1 MKSFIKNI
9 TGLNKTGAYLREE
22 IEKMKVLMAQPMVH
36 QNRHAK
42 VSGLQWKQIEFSA
55 FSQWG
60 DDGIIQYLIHHI
72 PGLIPRFIEFGV
84 SNYLEANTR
93 FLLLNDNWR
102 GLIFDGS
109 DANIQFIKNDT
120 LSWRYDLNSERLF
133 VTKANINEA
142 IAKQGFDGE
151 IGILHIDIDGNDYW
165 IWDCLHVVNP
175 QIVIMEYNS
184 VFGNKGAISVPYKD
198 DFYVTDA
205 HYSNLFFGASLKAM
219 DFLAQKKGYQF
230 IGTNTAGNNAY
241 FLRNDLLNEFVPA
254 VSVDDAYVAC
264 NFRQNRNV
272 EGQVTLQRDDK
283 MIHACAH
290 LEIVDVALNQNFP
303 LSKYIS

>member
-9 TGLNKTGAYLREE
+9 TGLSKTSAYLREE
-22 IEKMKVLMAQPMVH
+22 IEKMKVLMAQSMV
-36 QNRHAK
+36 QHARNTK
-42 VSGLQWKQIEFSA
+42 VTGLQWKQIEFSA

-72 PGLIPRFIEFGV
+72 PGIIPRFIEFGV

-109 DANIQFIKNDT
+109 EANVQFIKNDT
-120 LSWRYDLNSERLF
+120 ISWRYDLTSERLF
-133 VTKANINEA
+133 VTKLNINEA
-142 IAKQGFDGE
+142 ITKQGFAGDL
-151 IGILHIDIDGNDYW
+151 GILHIDIDGNDYW
-165 IWDCLHVVNP
+165 IWDCLHAVNP
-175 QIVIMEYNS
+175 QVVIMEYNS

-290 LEIVDVALNQNFP
+290 LEVVDVALNQNFP

>member
-1 MKSFIKNI
+1 LKSFIKNI
-9 TGLNKTGAYLREE
+9 TGLSKTGAYLREE
-22 IEKMKVLMAQPMVH
+22 IEKMKVLMAQSMV
-36 QNRHAK
+36 QHARNTK
-42 VSGLQWKQIEFSA
+42 VTGLQWKQVEFSA

-72 PGLIPRFIEFGV
+72 PGIIPRFIEFGV

-109 DANIQFIKNDT
+109 EANVQFIKNDT
-120 LSWRYDLNSERLF
+120 ISWRYDLTSERLF
-133 VTKANINEA
+133 VTKLNINEA
-142 IAKQGFDGE
+142 ITKQGFTGDL
-151 IGILHIDIDGNDYW
+151 GILHIDIDGNDYW
-165 IWDCLHVVNP
+165 IWDCLHAVNP

-254 VSVDDAYVAC
+254 VSVDDAYVTC

-290 LEIVDVALNQNFP
+290 LEVVDVALNQSFP

>member
-36 QNRHAK
+36 QNRSAK
-42 VSGLQWKQIEFSA
+42 VSGLNWKQIEFSA

-93 FLLLNDNWR
+93 FLLLNDNWS
-102 GLIFDGS
+102 GLVFDGS
-109 DANIQFIKNDT
+109 DSNIQFIQNDT
-120 LSWRYDLNSERLF
+120 ISWRYDLNSESLF
-133 VTKANINEA
+133 VTKSNINDA
-142 IAKQGFDGE
+142 ISKQGFDGDL
-151 IGILHIDIDGNDYW
+151 GILHVDIDGNDYW
-165 IWDCLHVVNP
+165 IWECLNVVNP

-219 DFLAQKKGYQF
+219 DYLANKKGYTF

-241 FLRNDLLNEFVPA
+241 FLRNDLINEFVPA
-254 VSVDDAYVAC
+254 VSVDEAFVSC
-264 NFRQNRNV
+264 NFRQNRNSS
-272 EGQVTLQRDDK
+272 GQVTLHRDDK
-283 MIHACAH
+283 MIHTCGH
-290 LEIVDVALNQNFP
+290 LDVVDVTLNQTFS
-303 LSKYIS
+303 LSKFL

>member
-9 TGLNKTGAYLREE
+9 TGLNKTSAYLREE

-36 QNRHAK
+36 QNRSTK
-42 VSGLQWKQIEFSA
+42 VTGLHWKQIEFSA

-72 PGLIPRFIEFGV
+72 PALVPRFIEFGV

-93 FLLLNDNWR
+93 FLLLNDNWQ

-120 LSWRYDLNSERLF
+120 ISWRYDLNAESLF
-133 VTKANINEA
+133 VTKSNINDA
-142 IAKQGFDGE
+142 IKNQGFGGE
-151 IGILHIDIDGNDYW
+151 VGILHIDIDGNDYW
-165 IWDCLHVVNP
+165 IWDCLDAVNP

-184 VFGNKGAISVPYKD
+184 VFGNNGAISVPYKD
-198 DFYVTDA
+198 DFFVTHA

-219 DFLAQKKGYQF
+219 DHLANQKGYQF

-241 FLRNDLLNEFVPA
+241 FLRKHLINEFVPA
-254 VSVDDAYVAC
+254 ISVDDAFVPC
-264 NFRQNRNV
+264 NFRQNRNSD
-272 EGQVTLQRDDK
+272 GQVTLQRDDK
-283 MIHACAH
+283 MIQACGH
-290 LEIVDVALNQNFP
+290 LEVVDVVTGETFP
-303 LSKYIS
+303 LSKYL

>member
-198 DFYVTDA
+198 DFFVTHA
-205 HYSNLFFGASLKAM
+205 HHSNLFFGASLKAM
-219 DFLAQKKGYQF
+219 DFLANKKGYQF

-241 FLRNDLLNEFVPA
+241 FLRTDLINEFVPA
-254 VSVDDAYVAC
+254 ISVDEAYVAC
-264 NFRQNRNV
+264 NFRQNRNAA
-272 EGQVTLQRDDK
+272 GLVTLQRDDK
-283 MIHACAH
+283 MIHTCGH
-290 LEIVDVALNQNFP
+290 LEVVDVALNQTFP
-303 LSKYIS
+303 LSKYL

>member
-1 MKSFIKNI
+1 MKSFLKNL
-9 TGLNKTGAYLREE
+9 TGINKTGAYLREE

-36 QNRHAK
+36 LNRNAK

-72 PGLIPRFIEFGV
+72 PGIIPRFIEFGV
-84 SNYLEANTR
+84 SNYLESNTR
-93 FLLLNDNWR
+93 FLLLNDNWQ

-109 DANIQFIKNDT
+109 DSNIQFIKNDT
-120 LSWRYDLNSERLF
+120 ISWRYDLSCESLF
-133 VTKANINEA
+133 VTKSNINDA

-151 IGILHIDIDGNDYW
+151 LGILHIDIDGNDYW
-165 IWDCLHVVNP
+165 IWECLEVVNP

-198 DFYVTDA
+198 DFYVTNA
-205 HYSNLFFGASLKAM
+205 HFSNLFFGGSLKAM
-219 DFLAQKKGYQF
+219 DHLATKKGYKF
-230 IGTNTAGNNAY
+230 IGTNTAGNNGY
-241 FLRNDLLNEFVPA
+241 FLRKDLINEYVPV
-254 VSVDDAYVAC
+254 VSVDDAYVPC
-264 NFRQNRNV
+264 NFRQNRNA

-283 MIHACAH
+283 MIHNCGH
-290 LEIVDVALNQNFP
+290 LEVVDVTNNQTFP
-303 LSKYIS
+303 LSKFL

>member
-1 MKSFIKNI
+1 MKSFLKNI

-36 QNRHAK
+36 LNRNAK

-60 DDGIIQYLIHHI
+60 DDGIIQYLIQHI
-72 PGLIPRFIEFGV
+72 PGIIPRFIEFGV
-84 SNYLEANTR
+84 SNYLESNTR
-93 FLLLNDNWR
+93 FLLLNDNWQ

-109 DANIQFIKNDT
+109 DSNIQFIKSDT
-120 LSWRYDLNSERLF
+120 ISWRYDLNSESLF
-133 VTKANINEA
+133 VTKSNINEA
-142 IAKQGFDGE
+142 ITKQGFNGDL
-151 IGILHIDIDGNDYW
+151 GILHIDIDGNDYW
-165 IWDCLHVVNP
+165 IWECLNVVNP

-198 DFYVTDA
+198 EFYVTDA

-219 DFLAQKKGYQF
+219 DYLASKKGYKF

-241 FLRNDLLNEFVPA
+241 FLREDLINEFVPA
-254 VSVDDAYVAC
+254 ISVDEAYVVC
-264 NFRQNRNV
+264 NFRQNRNS
-272 EGQVTLQRDDK
+272 EGMVTLQRDDK
-283 MIHACAH
+283 MIHACSH
-290 LEIVDVALNQNFP
+290 LAVVDVTNNQTYP
-303 LSKYIS
+303 LSKFL

>member
-1 MKSFIKNI
+1 LKSFIKNI
-9 TGLNKTGAYLREE
+9 TGLNKTSAYLREE
-22 IEKMKVLMAQPMVH
+22 IEKMKVLMAQPMVC
-36 QNRHAK
+36 QNRSAK
-42 VSGLQWKQIEFSA
+42 VTGLQWKQIEFSA

-72 PGLIPRFIEFGV
+72 PALVPKFIEFGV

-93 FLLLNDNWR
+93 FLLLNDNWQ

-120 LSWRYDLNSERLF
+120 LSWRYDLNCESLF
-133 VTKANINEA
+133 VTKSNINEA
-142 IAKQGFDGE
+142 ITKHGFNGE
-151 IGILHIDIDGNDYW
+151 LGILHIDIDGNDYW
-165 IWDCLHVVNP
+165 IWECLTAVNP

-198 DFYVTDA
+198 DFFVTDA

-219 DFLAQKKGYQF
+219 DYLANKKGYKF

-241 FLRNDLLNEFVPA
+241 FLRNDLINEYVPI
-254 VSVDDAYVAC
+254 VSVDDAYKAC

-272 EGQVTLQRDDK
+272 EGNVTLQRDDK
-283 MIHACAH
+283 MIHACAQ
-290 LEIVDVALNQNFP
+290 LEVVDVALEQSFP
-303 LSKYIS
+303 LSKYL

>member
-9 TGLNKTGAYLREE
+9 TGLNKTSAYLREE

-36 QNRHAK
+36 QNRNAK
-42 VSGLQWKQIEFSA
+42 VTGLHWKQIEFSA

-60 DDGIIQYLIHHI
+60 DDGIIQYLIHHV
-72 PGLIPRFIEFGV
+72 PALVPRFIEFGV

-93 FLLLNDNWR
+93 FLLLNDNWQ

-120 LSWRYDLNSERLF
+120 ISWRYDLNAESLF
-133 VTKANINEA
+133 VTKSNINDA
-142 IAKQGFDGE
+142 IKNQGFDGE
-151 IGILHIDIDGNDYW
+151 VGILHIDIDGNDYW
-165 IWDCLHVVNP
+165 IWECLTVVNP

-198 DFYVTDA
+198 DFFVTHA

-219 DFLAQKKGYQF
+219 DHLANQKGYQF

-241 FLRNDLLNEFVPA
+241 FLRKDLVNESVPA
-254 VSVDDAYVAC
+254 ISVDDAFLPC
-264 NFRQNRNV
+264 NFRQNRNSD
-272 EGQVTLQRDDK
+272 GQVTLQRDDK
-283 MIHACAH
+283 MIQACAH
-290 LEIVDVALNQNFP
+290 LEVVDVVTGETFP
-303 LSKYIS
+303 LSKYL

>member
-36 QNRHAK
+36 QNRSAK
-42 VSGLQWKQIEFSA
+42 VTGLQWKQIEFSA

-72 PGLIPRFIEFGV
+72 PALVPRFIEFGV

-93 FLLLNDNWR
+93 FLLLNDNWQ

-120 LSWRYDLNSERLF
+120 ISWRYDLNAESLF
-133 VTKANINEA
+133 VTKSNINDA
-142 IAKQGFDGE
+142 IKNQGFDGDV
-151 IGILHIDIDGNDYW
+151 GILHIDIDGNDYW
-165 IWDCLHVVNP
+165 IWDCLTIVNP

-198 DFYVTDA
+198 DFFVTDA

-219 DFLAQKKGYQF
+219 NDLANKKGYQF

-254 VSVDDAYVAC
+254 ISVDDAFVPC
-264 NFRQNRNV
+264 NFRQNRNSD
-272 EGQVTLQRDDK
+272 GQVTLQRDDK
-283 MIHACAH
+283 MIHNCGH
-290 LEIVDVALNQNFP
+290 LEVVDVVTGDTFP
-303 LSKYIS
+303 LSKYL

>member
-1 MKSFIKNI
+1 LKSFIKNI

>member
-1 MKSFIKNI
+1 LKSFIKNI
-9 TGLNKTGAYLREE
+9 TGINKTSAYLREE

-36 QNRHAK
+36 QNRNAK
-42 VSGLQWKQIEFSA
+42 VTGLQWKQIEFSA

-72 PGLIPRFIEFGV
+72 PGLVPRFIEFGV

-120 LSWRYDLNSERLF
+120 ISWRYDLTSESLF
-133 VTKANINEA
+133 VTKVNINEA
-142 IAKQGFDGE
+142 ITKQGFAGDL
-151 IGILHIDIDGNDYW
+151 GILHIDIDGNDYW
-165 IWDCLHVVNP
+165 IWECLEVVNP

-290 LEIVDVALNQNFP
+290 LEVVDVALNQNFP